1 MSGYLLDT
9 SVLSRFAPGRPDVS
23 QDLRNWMQEKG
34 ADDSLFISAMTIAEI
49 EKGVRKLERQGVTAR
64 TEQLRRWLEG
74 ILSIF
79 EDRIVPMD
87 AAVATQV
94 GAIDDAATS
103 RGHSPGL
110 ADIIIAAT
118 AQVHGH
124 IVVTDN
130 VRHFEELGVTFERP
144 L

>member
-23 QDLRNWMQEKG
+23 QDLRNWMREKG

-64 TEQLRRWLEG
+64 TEQLRRWLDG

-103 RGHSPGL
+103 RGRSPGL
-110 ADIIIAAT
+110 ADVIIAAT

-130 VRHFEELGVTFERP
+130 VRHFDELGVPFERP

>member
-23 QDLRNWMQEKG
+23 PKLRKWMREKG
-34 ADDSLFISAMTIAEI
+34 ASDLLFVSAMTIAEI
-49 EKGVRKLERQGVTAR
+49 EKGVRKLERQGTSAR

-74 ILSIF
+74 ILSTF
-79 EDRIVPMD
+79 DDRILPMD
-87 AAVATQV
+87 TAVAVVV
-94 GAIDDAATS
+94 GAIDDAAAS
-103 RGHSPGL
+103 RGRSPGL
-110 ADIIIAAT
+110 ADVIIAAT
-118 AQVHGH
+118 AQAYGH

-130 VRHFEELGVTFERP
+130 VRHFEELGVPFERP